1 MSIFDLPLARLAH
14 LVRSLGTVTVCLL
27 ILMWSGCG
35 QYYRPVATPII
46 PTIPNPGFTNVAVV
60 ITQNGANQPGAS
72 TTIDVAGDSESSQSI
87 VGMMPV
93 YAVLAANSTKV
104 YVANSGNNTVSTF
117 EPSVIPTTPIVPSSS
132 SSGSS
137 SSSSSGSGSSSTP
150 TPPPAPPVLN
160 QVTTISLPQGSAPD
174 FVASTELANIYVGNA
189 GTGTVSVISTANNA
203 VTNTAS
209 VGGSP
214 LAMAEMPNALKLYVV
229 NANPS
234 SVVSVNPGNLTVN
247 PPISPFPGTTWIT
260 PVWVVARTD
269 NQRVYVLDQ
278 GAGSVSS
285 IDTFSDTVVATPVS
299 VGVGANFMS
308 YDPNLDRIY
317 VTNPTTSTV
326 MVLDATTDALQ
337 ATPLTVANPVSLA
350 TLPPYGT
357 RFYVASARFAG
368 AAPSQTV
375 TATVTAF
382 NAQDL
387 SVMRTIPLSSVER
400 APGCPAQTW
409 SELSVA
415 ASADGSRVYVG
426 NCDAGNTAVIQT
438 SNNAVLLQM
447 EAPTSAVTPARL
459 RVTSASQNGSSTT
472 YGFSP
477 ISGPTLRPSMSVTV
491 SGMQSFANNGTFPII
506 AVGSGTFTVTN
517 PVGAT
522 AGGQTGSGIALTP
535 QIPVLVLTN
544 P

>member
-1 MSIFDLPLARLAH
+1 MSIFDLPPARFAH
-14 LVRSLGTVTVCLL
+14 FVRSLGTLTVCLL

-46 PTIPNPGFTNVAVV
+46 PTLPNPGFTNVAVV

-72 TTIDVAGDSESSQSI
+72 TTIDVAGDSETSQSI

-93 YAVLAANSTKV
+93 YAILAANSTKV
-104 YVANSGNNTVSTF
+104 YVVNHGNNTVSTF
-117 EPSVIPTTPIVPSSS
+117 EPSVIPTTPIIPTSS

-137 SSSSSGSGSSSTP
+137 SSSV
-150 TPPPAPPVLN
+150 PPVLN
-160 QVTTISLPQGSAPD
+160 QATTISLPQGSAPD
-174 FVASTELANIYVGNA
+174 FVASTESANIYVGNA
-189 GTGTVSVISTANNA
+189 GTGTVSVISIANNA

-234 SVVSVNPGNLTVN
+234 SVVSVNPINLTVN
-247 PPISPFPGTTWIT
+247 PPIAPFPGTSWIT

-285 IDTFSDTVVATPVS
+285 IDTFSDTVVAAPVS

-337 ATPLTVANPVSLA
+337 ATPLAVANPVSLA

-357 RFYVASARFAG
+357 RFYVPSARFTG
-368 AAPSQTV
+368 TAPSQTV
-375 TATVTAF
+375 TATVTVF

-387 SVMRTIPLSSVER
+387 SVMSTIPLSSVER

-438 SNNAVLLQM
+438 SNNTVLLQM
-447 EAPTSAVTPARL
+447 EAPTSAATPARL
-459 RVTSASQNGSSTT
+459 SVTSASQSGSSTT

-477 ISGPTLRPSMSVTV
+477 ISGPTLRPGMSVTV
-491 SGMQSFANNGTFPII
+491 SGMHDSGNNGTFPIT

-522 AGGQTGSGIALTP
+522 ASGQTGSGIALTP